1 MNTKFKT
8 GSILGSLVLKLAI
21 ILMILLVASYLR
33 LRLDFSKNRL
43 YSLSK
48 TSREAVKNLKDNM
61 VVKLYTSQ
69 ELPAQMSSIDRYV
82 KDLLSEYQNA
92 GKGRFHYEFVRNL
105 SLDELRTQAQQNGLG
120 SMFFQIY
127 ENDKTTTKEVIY
139 GLVFEY
145 QGNVASLNVGPR
157 LESRLEYELT
167 LKIQSLARQSL
178 PEIGLYADTLYS
190 MVPKETFNRDLN
202 ANFNVVETEL
212 LSPPKQTEVL
222 VFPGTID
229 SLSNQQLYYLDQYLM
244 KGGSLVVM
252 QDRVFSDGSRILPLH
267 SNIFAFFEHYGI
279 RIDDA
284 VAMDIL
290 CDIRQMGTETSLP
303 FPIYPVLRGSEHP
316 ITRNISG
323 IVMYMP
329 TGIGAIKK
337 DGVKYTS
344 VLTTSPNSA
353 ILPGPDYVLSA
364 QLFQD
369 LDPELFR
376 NPPITLG
383 GIVEGRMQSYFAG
396 KPESKQ
402 PGFVAETDRGRL
414 VIFGDRELYIDSDKR
429 EYAERHY
436 IVLNAVD
443 WLLGRDSML
452 NIRSRHLQSSILN
465 IQYYM
470 EKKDIVWGD
479 PEKIERNIKTG
490 IKLVSVVL
498 PSLLLIG
505 LGAFLALRR
514 KQLMVEKYEKK

>member
-1 MNTKFKT
+1 MKANFKT
-8 GSILGSLVLKLAI
+8 GSILGSLLLKLAI
-21 ILMILLVASYLR
+21 ILMILQVASYLR
-33 LRLDFSKNRL
+33 LRVDFSRNKL

-48 TSREAVKNLKDNM
+48 TSREAVKSLKDNM
-61 VVKLYTSQ
+61 VVKLYSSQ
-69 ELPAQMSSIDRYV
+69 ELPAQMNSIDRYV

-92 GKGRFHYEFVRNL
+92 GKGRFHYEIIRNL
-105 SLDELRTQAQQNGLG
+105 SLDELRNQAQQNGLG

-145 QGNVASLNVGPR
+145 QGNTTSLNVGPR

-167 LKIQSLARQSL
+167 LKIQSLARTTL
-178 PEIGLYADTLYS
+178 PEIGLYADTLYA
-190 MVPKETFNRDLN
+190 MVPNDTFDRDLN
-202 ANFNVVETEL
+202 TNFNVVETEL
-212 LSPPKQTEVL
+212 LTPPKQTKVL

-229 SLSNQQLYYLDQYLM
+229 SLSTQQLYNLDQYIM
-244 KGGSLVVM
+244 KGGSVVVL
-252 QDRVFSDGSRILPLH
+252 QDRVFSDGRRILPLQ
-267 SNIFAFFEHYGI
+267 SNIFDFFEHYGV
-279 RIDDA
+279 RFDDA
-284 VAMDIL
+284 VAMDIF

-329 TGIGAIKK
+329 TGIGAIKRE
-337 DGVKYTS
+337 GLKYTS
-344 VLTTSPNSA
+344 ILTTSPNSA
-353 ILPGPDYVLSA
+353 LLPGPDYVLST

-369 LDPELFR
+369 LDPELFKS
-376 NPPITLG
+376 PPITLG
-383 GIVEGRMQSYFAG
+383 GVVEGRMQSYFNG

-402 PGFVAETDRGRL
+402 PGFVSETKQGKL

-452 NIRSRHLQSSILN
+452 SIRSRHLQSSILN

-470 EKKDIVWGD
+470 EKKEIIWGD
-479 PEKIERNIKTG
+479 PDKIERNIKTG
-490 IKLVSVVL
+490 IKLASVVL

-514 KQLMVEKYEKK
+514 KQLMVDKYEKE